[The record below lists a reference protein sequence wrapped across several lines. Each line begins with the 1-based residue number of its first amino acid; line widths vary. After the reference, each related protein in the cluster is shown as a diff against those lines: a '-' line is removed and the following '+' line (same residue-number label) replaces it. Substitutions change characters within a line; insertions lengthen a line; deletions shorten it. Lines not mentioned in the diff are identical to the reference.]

1 MGLAQCTE
9 GFESLGQV
17 APQTQL
23 LKRFNKLELP
33 LRRTSRPRLIGEF
46 GIDPA
51 INLVLDRLDRA
62 GVLDFSHRAIGT

>member
-51 INLVLDRLDRA
+51 IKPR
-62 GVLDFSHRAIGT
+62 S